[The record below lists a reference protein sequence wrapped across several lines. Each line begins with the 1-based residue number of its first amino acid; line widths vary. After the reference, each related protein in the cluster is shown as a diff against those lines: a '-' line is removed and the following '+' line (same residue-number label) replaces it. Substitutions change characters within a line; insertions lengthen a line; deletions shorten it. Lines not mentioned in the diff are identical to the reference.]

1 MKLIK
6 ELRKENY
13 TLKHYV
19 LDDYGILS
27 DFIDIIRENNDGTYT
42 STPIIPPF
50 KVSVPKANLLDAT
63 QEYSDSD
70 YEEMLI
76 AEMKSGRM

>member
-13 TLKHYV
+13 ILKHYV
-19 LDDYGILS
+19 IYDNGILS
-27 DFIDIIRENNDGTYT
+27 DFIDIIRKNDDGTYI
-42 STPIIPPF
+42 SAPIIPPF
-50 KVSVPKANLLDAT
+50 KVSVTKANLLDAT
-63 QEYSDSD
+63 QKYSDID

-76 AEMKSGRM
+76 AEMKSGRI